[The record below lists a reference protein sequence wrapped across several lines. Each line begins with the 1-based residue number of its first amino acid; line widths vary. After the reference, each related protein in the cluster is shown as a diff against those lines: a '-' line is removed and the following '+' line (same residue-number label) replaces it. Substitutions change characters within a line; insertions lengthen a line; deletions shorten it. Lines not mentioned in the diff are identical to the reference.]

1 LSIYWWANNCR
12 VSVNKEPLVTN
23 AGRTAKPTTSLLA
36 VVIMAYAIFILL
48 GVPDGMLGVAWP
60 SMQGTFGVALGQMGV
75 LLLATTAGFMV
86 TSFSAG
92 RLITRLGIARLLVIS
107 LIARGLSLTAMG
119 LAPSWWALVAAAFCF
134 GVSSGAIDA
143 GMNTHFAMNL
153 SPRLMNWLH
162 ASFGLGAT
170 LGPLL
175 MTSLLSAGVV
185 WRWGY
190 VILGAAHALMA
201 LWVLLR
207 ASEWRFQK
215 SEAASPS
222 QAPAAPRS
230 YLATLRRPIVWVN
243 IALFFFYTG
252 TEVGAGNWAFTLLS
266 EGRGVPVAVAGFWT
280 SFYWGSF
287 TFGRFVFGII
297 ADRVNVVN
305 AIRTMI
311 AITIVGTAL
320 LWWNPVDWVSFAGL
334 AIIGFA
340 LAPVFPLLISST
352 PGRVGL
358 ADATNA
364 IGFQVGAASLG
375 IAVLPGLAGWLAG
388 RTSLEIIPPF
398 LMTSAIIMLAL
409 HEVAVRGQSRPA

>member
-1 LSIYWWANNCR
+1 M
-12 VSVNKEPLVTN
+12 KDTTQ
-23 AGRTAKPTTSLLA
+23 TAKQTSTTLA
-36 VVIMAYAIFILL
+36 VVLMAYAIFILL

-60 SMQGTFGVALGQMGV
+60 SMQTTFGVALGQMGI

-92 RLITRLGIARLLVIS
+92 RLIARLGIAHLLTIS
-107 LIARGLSLTAMG
+107 LVARGLSLIAMG
-119 LAPSWWALVAAAFCF
+119 LAPTWWALVAAAFCF

-143 GMNTHFAMNL
+143 GMNTYFAMNL

-175 MTSLLSAGVV
+175 MTSLLSAGIV

-190 VILGAAHALMA
+190 VILGSAHALMA
-201 LWVLLR
+201 VWVLLR
-207 ASEWRFQK
+207 ANQWQLQDNER
-215 SEAASPS
+215 AAN
-222 QAPAAPRS
+222 QPAIVHRS
-230 YLATLRRPIVWVN
+230 YRATLSRPIVWVN

-252 TEVGAGNWAFTLLS
+252 TEVGAGNWAFTLLT
-266 EGRGVPVAVAGFWT
+266 EGRGVPVAVAGFWV
-280 SFYWGSF
+280 SFYWASF

-297 ADRVNVVN
+297 ADRINVTN

-311 AITIVGTAL
+311 AIAAGGTAL
-320 LWWNPVDWVSFAGL
+320 LWWNPSDWFSFAGL

-352 PGRVGL
+352 PTRLGL
-358 ADATNA
+358 TDATNA
-364 IGFQVGAASLG
+364 IGFQVAAASLG
-375 IAVLPGLAGWLAG
+375 IAILPGLAGWLAE
-388 RTSLEIIPPF
+388 RTSIEIVPPF
-398 LMTSAIIMLAL
+398 LLTTSLIMLAL
-409 HEVAVRGQSRPA
+409 HEMAVRRQN

>member
-1 LSIYWWANNCR
+1 M
-12 VSVNKEPLVTN
+12 TN
-23 AGRTAKPTTSLLA
+23 ASHTAKQTASVLA
-36 VVIMAYAIFILL
+36 VVIMAYAVFILL

-60 SMQGTFGVALGQMGV
+60 SMQTTFDVALGQMGI
-75 LLLATTAGFMV
+75 LLLATTAGFLV

-107 LIARGLSLTAMG
+107 LIARGLSLAAMG
-119 LAPSWWALVAAAFCF
+119 LAPSWYALVAAAFCF
-134 GVSSGAIDA
+134 GISSGAIDA
-143 GMNTHFAMNL
+143 GMNTYFAMNL

-175 MTSLLSAGVV
+175 MTSLLSAGIA

-190 VILGAAHALMA
+190 LLLGSAHAVLA

-207 ASEWRFQK
+207 ASEWQAHK
-215 SEAASPS
+215 SAAAAA
-222 QAPAAPRS
+222 QAPVAPKS
-230 YLATLRRPIVWVN
+230 YRATLSRPIVWVN

-252 TEVGAGNWAFTLLS
+252 TEVGAGNWAFTLFS
-266 EGRGVPVAVAGFWT
+266 EGRGVPVAVAGFWAG
-280 SFYWGSF
+280 FYWGSF

-297 ADRVNVVN
+297 ADRINVAN
-305 AIRTMI
+305 AIRLMI
-311 AITIVGTAL
+311 AIAAGGAAL

-334 AIIGFA
+334 AIMGFA

-352 PGRVGL
+352 PVRLGV

-364 IGFQVGAASLG
+364 IGFQVGAASFG
-375 IAVLPGLAGWLAG
+375 IAILPGLAGSLAE
-388 RTSLEIIPPF
+388 RTNLEIIPPF
-398 LMTSAIIMLAL
+398 LMTTALIMLAL
-409 HEVAVRGQSRPA
+409 HEVAARAATEP

>member
-1 LSIYWWANNCR
+1 M
-12 VSVNKEPLVTN
+12 
-23 AGRTAKPTTSLLA
+23 LA
-36 VVIMAYAIFILL
+36 VVVMAYAIFILL

-60 SMQGTFGVALGQMGV
+60 SMRTTFGVALGQMGV

-92 RLITRLGIARLLVIS
+92 RLITRLGIERLLVIS
-107 LIARGLSLTAMG
+107 LVARGLSLAGMG
-119 LAPSWWALVAAAFCF
+119 LAPSWPALVAAAFCF

-143 GMNTHFAMNL
+143 GMNTYFAMNL

-175 MTSLLSAGVV
+175 MTSLLSAGVA

-190 VILGAAHALMA
+190 VILGFAHALLA
-201 LWVLLR
+201 LWVLFR
-207 ASEWRFQK
+207 AGEWQAQK
-215 SEAASPS
+215 SGVHATDHA
-222 QAPAAPRS
+222 AAPPKS
-230 YLATLRRPIVWVN
+230 YSATLSRPIVWVN

-252 TEVGAGNWAFTLLS
+252 TEVGAGNWAFTLFS
-266 EGRGVPVAVAGFWT
+266 EGRGVPVSVAGFWAG
-280 SFYWGSF
+280 FFWGSF

-297 ADRVNVVN
+297 ADRINITN
-305 AIRTMI
+305 AIRVMI
-311 AITIVGTAL
+311 SLGAGGAAL

-334 AIIGFA
+334 AIMGFA
-340 LAPVFPLLISST
+340 LSPVFPLLVSST
-352 PGRVGL
+352 PDRLGV
-358 ADATNA
+358 ADAVNA

-375 IAVLPGLAGWLAG
+375 IAILPGLAGALAE

-398 LMTSAIIMLAL
+398 LMTTALIMLVL
-409 HEVAVRGQSRPA
+409 HEVAARASSEPRR

>member
-1 LSIYWWANNCR
+1 MTDT
-12 VSVNKEPLVTN
+12 E
-23 AGRTAKPTTSLLA
+23 RTRKQTPSLLA

-60 SMQGTFGVALGQMGV
+60 SMQTTFGVALGQMGV
-75 LLLATTAGFMV
+75 LLLATTAGFV
-86 TSFSAG
+86 ITSFSAG
-92 RLITRLGIARLLVIS
+92 RLITRLGIARLLTIS
-107 LIARGLSLTAMG
+107 LLARGLSLAAMG
-119 LAPSWWALVAAAFCF
+119 LAPSWPALVAAAFCF

-143 GMNTHFAMNL
+143 GMNTYFAMNL

-175 MTSLLSAGVV
+175 MTSLLSAGAV

-190 VILGAAHALMA
+190 WILGFAHVLVA

-207 ASEWRFQK
+207 AGQWQMHSNDAPGQT
-215 SEAASPS
+215 AAR
-222 QAPAAPRS
+222 QAPAAQRS
-230 YLATLRRPIVWVN
+230 YRATLSRPIVWVN

-252 TEVGAGNWAFTLLS
+252 AEVGTGNWAFTLFT
-266 EGRGVPVAVAGFWT
+266 EGRSVPVAVAGFWAG
-280 SFYWGSF
+280 FYWGSF

-297 ADRVNVVN
+297 ADRLNIAN
-305 AIRTMI
+305 AIRAMI
-311 AITIVGTAL
+311 ALAAAGAGL
-320 LWWNPVDWVSFAGL
+320 LWWNPADWVSFAGL

-352 PGRVGL
+352 PRRLGL

-364 IGFQVGAASLG
+364 IGFQVGAASFG
-375 IAVLPGLAGWLAG
+375 IAVLPGLAGALAE
-388 RTSLEIIPPF
+388 RTSIEIVPPF
-398 LMTSAIIMLAL
+398 LLAAILIMLAL
-409 HEVAVRGQSRPA
+409 HELAVRGSDAAA

>member
-1 LSIYWWANNCR
+1 
-12 VSVNKEPLVTN
+12 V
-23 AGRTAKPTTSLLA
+23 LA
-36 VVIMAYAIFILL
+36 VVMMAYAVFILL

-60 SMQGTFGVALGQMGV
+60 SMQTTFGVALGQMGI
-75 LLLATTAGFMV
+75 LLLATTAGFML

-107 LIARGLSLTAMG
+107 LIARGLSLAAMG
-119 LAPSWWALVAAAFCF
+119 LAPSWYALVAAAFCF

-143 GMNTHFAMNL
+143 GMNTYFAMNL

-175 MTSLLSAGVV
+175 MTSLLSADIA

-190 VILGAAHALMA
+190 VILGSAHALLA
-201 LWVLLR
+201 VWVLLR
-207 ASEWRFQK
+207 AGEWRAQK
-215 SEAASPS
+215 SDASAAG
-222 QAPAAPRS
+222 QAPAAPKS
-230 YLATLRRPIVWVN
+230 YRATLSRPIVWVN

-266 EGRGVPVAVAGFWT
+266 EGRGVPVTLAGFWAG
-280 SFYWGSF
+280 FYWGSF

-297 ADRVNVVN
+297 ADRINVTN

-311 AITIVGTAL
+311 AIAAGGAAL

-352 PGRVGL
+352 PGRLGV

-364 IGFQVGAASLG
+364 IGFQVGAASFG
-375 IAVLPGLAGWLAG
+375 IAILPGLAGWLAE

-398 LMTSAIIMLAL
+398 LLTTALIMLAL
-409 HEVAVRGQSRPA
+409 HEVAARESSET

>member
-1 LSIYWWANNCR
+1 M
-12 VSVNKEPLVTN
+12 
-23 AGRTAKPTTSLLA
+23 
-36 VVIMAYAIFILL
+36 VIMAYAIFILL

-60 SMQGTFGVALGQMGV
+60 SMQTTFGVALGQMGI
-75 LLLATTAGFMV
+75 LLLATTAGFIV
-86 TSFSAG
+86 TSFSVG
-92 RLITRLGIARLLVIS
+92 RLISRLGIARLLVIS
-107 LIARGLSLTAMG
+107 LIARGLSLAAMG

-134 GVSSGAIDA
+134 GISSGAIDA
-143 GMNTHFAMNL
+143 GMNTYFAMNL

-170 LGPLL
+170 FGPLL
-175 MTSLLSAGVV
+175 MTSLLSAGAV

-190 VILGAAHALMA
+190 VILGTAHALLA

-207 ASEWRFQK
+207 AGQWQVEK
-215 SEAASPS
+215 TENATGK
-222 QAPAAPRS
+222 PAAAPKS
-230 YLATLRRPIVWVN
+230 YRATLSRPVVWVN

-252 TEVGAGNWAFTLLS
+252 TEVGAGNWAFTLFS
-266 EGRGVPVAVAGFWT
+266 EGRNIPVAVAGFWAG
-280 SFYWGSF
+280 FYWGSF

-297 ADRVNVVN
+297 ADRINVAN

-311 AITIVGTAL
+311 AIAAGGAAL
-320 LWWNPVDWVSFAGL
+320 LWWNPADWVSFAGL

-352 PGRVGL
+352 PGRLGV

-364 IGFQVGAASLG
+364 IGFQVGAASFG
-375 IAVLPGLAGWLAG
+375 IAILPGFAGWLAE

-398 LMTSAIIMLAL
+398 LLTTALIMLAL
-409 HEVAVRGQSRPA
+409 HEAALHGVQSPRQNLDSLD